1 MKTKIFVQN
10 LVLAEPGCLQFYTGV
25 SGQIESFNYMS
36 ATGLQISATDYSVCV
51 RADQNFCGVQYS
63 ACIDLVNSPPRS
75 FYISTPD
82 TASGEAP
89 ELSKVGSAKVGNIHK
104 LKKRFLIESRQLLD
118 RFKE

>member
-1 MKTKIFVQN
+1 
-10 LVLAEPGCLQFYTGV
+10 
-25 SGQIESFNYMS
+25 MS